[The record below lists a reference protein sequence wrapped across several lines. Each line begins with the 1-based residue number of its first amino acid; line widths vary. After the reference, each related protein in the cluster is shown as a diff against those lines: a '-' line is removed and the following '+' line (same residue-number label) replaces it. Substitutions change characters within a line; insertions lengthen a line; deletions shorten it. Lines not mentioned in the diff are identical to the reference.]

1 MTGSDAVDV
10 RHLSAEGFDQYVNN
24 RVPMTLPVPGTP
36 VASIFINPVAPELG
50 LRIEIPSVSAAPDTG
65 LSNIETRITTFD
77 GAWYLEV
84 VVTSG
89 ALFRDAYPV
98 LCAMIDRVQL
108 DGMKPVAAL
117 RATLAKLSSLLLSPA
132 TLSRER
138 EVGLFGELLVLAGL
152 LGPLGAR
159 DAVHAWRGGDAE
171 EHDFGLPTLDI
182 EVKTTSSERRTH
194 WIESVTQLVP
204 TGDRP
209 LWVISHQITSAGA
222 GTGWTL
228 PELVDAV
235 RDQLSV
241 DALRDRFDAELVGS
255 GWYESA
261 RDQLSTVWTRR
272 SPSATHAVIGDF
284 PRLTP
289 EAIRTDRVPMSRI
302 SEVKYRINLDGLE
315 TTQPVPDIV
324 SRAAE
329 FEG

>member
-1 MTGSDAVDV
+1 MTENNSVDR
-10 RHLSAEGFDQYVNN
+10 RHLSAEGFDQYVDN

-36 VASIFINPVAPELG
+36 AASVFINPITPELG

-65 LSNIETRITTFD
+65 LSNIATRVTTFD
-77 GAWYLEV
+77 GHWYLEV
-84 VVTSG
+84 VVTNV

-108 DGMKPVAAL
+108 DGMKPVVAL

-138 EVGLFGELLVLAGL
+138 EVGLFGELLVLGGL

-159 DAVHAWRGGDAE
+159 DALQAWRGGDAE
-171 EHDFGLPTLDI
+171 EHDFGLSELDI
-182 EVKTTSSERRTH
+182 EVKTTSGERRTH
-194 WIESVTQLVP
+194 WIESLTQLVP
-204 TGDRP
+204 TGVRP
-209 LWVISHQITSAGA
+209 LWVVSHQITPAGGGA
-222 GTGWTL
+222 GRTL
-228 PELVDAV
+228 PELVDIIRSQV
-235 RDQLSV
+235 SD
-241 DALRDRFDAELVGS
+241 DALRDKFETELVGS

-272 SPSATHAVIGDF
+272 TPSVPHAVVGDF

-289 EAIRTDRVPMSRI
+289 DAIRTDWVPMGRI
-302 SEVKYRINLDGLE
+302 PDVKYRINLDGLE
-315 TTQPVPDIV
+315 TTQPVPDVV